1 MTGKASSLLKTT
13 WLTAAPWLLI
23 IFISMQILS
32 SLDHNVDQ
40 ARYAY
45 SRKVI
50 SYGLSDANTD
60 AEVVER
66 IQTWQNDKWGAQI
79 SAIQTGCDGDME
91 FINSLLSNRNGA
103 MICRIAK

>member
-1 MTGKASSLLKTT
+1 MTGKVKSFLKMT
-13 WLTAAPWLLI
+13 WLNAAPWLLI
-23 IFISMQILS
+23 VFISMQVLS
-32 SLDHNVDQ
+32 SLDKSVDQ
-40 ARYAY
+40 AKYSY